1 MKPNTV
7 PNFPPMMSTVWVRL
21 RPGSDEFKPVQV
33 EGMAMR
39 GTAADE
45 SYGPGPCWWTGS
57 GDAQRAY
64 TMRDEGVFWQR
75 ELPKPLAPSSSLVE
89 SAEYWK
95 CEFQR
100 QYDNARQAEKE
111 KQQAEIVV
119 RELRACLKRI
129 LGDTNGT

>member
-1 MKPNTV
+1 MEANTV

-21 RPGSDEFKPVQV
+21 RPGVDELKPVQV
-33 EGMAMR
+33 HGMAIE
-39 GTAADE
+39 GSATDQT
-45 SYGPGPCWWTGS
+45 YGPGPYWWTGR
-57 GDAQRAY
+57 GDQQRAY
-64 TMRDEGVFWQR
+64 TLRDEGQTWQR
-75 ELPKPLAPSSSLVE
+75 EPPKPLAPS